1 MTLLLLTLISVF
13 PHQYEITCEDRSIE
27 IESER
32 IEFQDYVPLKTIAEV
47 LNVNYVL
54 NNVNQR
60 LYLTGGGHK
69 LVLMANIN
77 TIVYDEVHQNM
88 PFAPLYISQEVYF
101 PVNAITST
109 LGKSFEKLIFIKE
122 IKEAPLI
129 DKISIIA
136 RGDSSVVTF
145 EWKNPIDFDVQ
156 FSPKKVVIE
165 VDGKYKHKISSKA
178 KSVKSV
184 KLSPYDTYTQIE
196 FAVEN
201 VNSFLERPHEVVFY
215 NKITEEV
222 RLIVIDPGHGG
233 IDPGAVGKKGLYEK
247 DANLGI
253 ALELKKLIKDSLN
266 VNVLLTRE
274 KDIYLS
280 LKERT
285 NIANRNSADLFVS
298 IHCNA
303 AAKNKSKS
311 RGFETFFLSEAKTDE
326 ARAAAALENAALK
339 FDGIEPTD
347 EISFI
352 LHDLAQSVYLEESNS
367 FAEHIQASAEKSLP
381 IPSRGI
387 NQAGFYV
394 LHGAF
399 MPAVLVECAFI
410 SHPDEENL
418 LKQKQFRKKVARS
431 IFHGIKTY
439 VKDYERRLNN

>member
-32 IEFQDYVPLKTIAEV
+32 IELQDYVALKTIVEV

-54 NNVNQR
+54 NNATQR

-77 TIVYDEVHQNM
+77 TIVYDGVYQNV
-88 PFAPLYISQEVYF
+88 PFAPLYIPQGIYF
-101 PVNAITST
+101 PVHAITSI

-129 DKISIIA
+129 DKISIVA
-136 RGDSSVVTF
+136 RGDSSVVIF
-145 EWKNPIDFDVQ
+145 NWKNPIDFDVQ
-156 FSPKKVVIE
+156 FSPQKVVIE
-165 VDGKYKHKISSKA
+165 IDGRYKHKISSQA
-178 KSVKSV
+178 TSVTSV
-184 KLSPYDTYTQIE
+184 ILSPYDTYTKIE
-196 FAVEN
+196 FDIKN
-201 VNSFLERPHEVVFY
+201 INSFLERPNEVVFY

-233 IDPGAVGKKGLYEK
+233 VDPGAVGKKGLYEK

-266 VNVLLTRE
+266 VDVLLTRE

-303 AAKNKSKS
+303 AAKNKSQS

-339 FDGIEPTD
+339 FDGIEPTE

-367 FAEHIQASAEKSLP
+367 FAEHIQASAEKSLS

-410 SHPDEENL
+410 SHPDEESL
-418 LKQKQFRKKVARS
+418 LKQKQFRKKVAYS

-439 VKDYERRLNN
+439 IKEYERRLNN